1 VKGRFAWAR
10 PGNVWRYVAK
20 TLVESWPA
28 FFLMGVVVV
37 IWELFLVVTGMPK
50 YILPPLHKIFAV
62 AVYKAPDVFLPAAL
76 VTAQEILLGFFFG
89 VASGFLMGV
98 AIFHV
103 NFLRRGLLPIVVA
116 SQAVPVI
123 AIAPILIIWFGFGLA
138 PKVIVAALICFFPVT
153 INTMVGFASVEPD
166 ALNLMH
172 SLDATGWQI
181 FWKVRFPAAL
191 PNIFA
196 GMRNTAAISAIGAV
210 VGEWVGADKGL
221 APVIIAANSA
231 FLTEDIFAAILYLAA
246 MAIALFLA
254 TIVAER
260 VAIPWYFVSRRRQA

>member
-1 VKGRFAWAR
+1 VVAR
-10 PGNVWRYVAK
+10 IAA
-20 TLVESWPA
+20 TLIESWPA
-28 FFLMGVVVV
+28 FFLIGIAIT

-50 YILPPLHKIFAV
+50 YILPPLHKIFAI
-62 AVYKAPDVFLPAAL
+62 AIEKAPDVFLPAAA
-76 VTAQEILLGFFFG
+76 VTAQEIVLGFIVG
-89 VASGFLMGV
+89 ISMGFLFGV

-103 NFLRRGLLPIVVA
+103 NFLRRGLLPLVVA

-153 INTMVGFASVEPD
+153 INTMAGFASVERD

-172 SLDATGWQI
+172 SLDATPWQI
-181 FWKVRFPAAL
+181 FSKVRFPAAL

-196 GMRNTAAISAIGAV
+196 GMKNAAAISAIGAI
-210 VGEWVGADKGL
+210 VGEWVGSDKGL
-221 APVIIAANSA
+221 GPVMIAANSA

-246 MAIALFLA
+246 MAITLFLL
-254 TIVAER
+254 TLLAER
-260 VAIPWYFVSRRRQA
+260 LVIRWYFISHTR